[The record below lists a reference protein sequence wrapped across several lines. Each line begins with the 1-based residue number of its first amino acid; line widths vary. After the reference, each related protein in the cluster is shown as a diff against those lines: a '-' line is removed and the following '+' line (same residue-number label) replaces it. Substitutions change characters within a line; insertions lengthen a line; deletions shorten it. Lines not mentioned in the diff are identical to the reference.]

1 MLSFVC
7 EKDTRD
13 NIIKKLIEKLAGE
26 MKLCKLETLAANH
39 YDRDLIE
46 NLNALVEINN
56 ENSFIFDKTDLLGEE
71 PYGIVYDFFES
82 FKMIL
87 EEIKTEFPKT
97 EITGHISIND
107 IKFSCCYK
115 ESVKTTKRSSKIQF
129 KKCKY

>member
-13 NIIKKLIEKLAGE
+13 NIIKKLIEKLAEE
-26 MKLCKLETLAANH
+26 MKLCKLETLAANY

-56 ENSFIFDKTDLLGEE
+56 ENSFVFDKADLLGEE
-71 PYGIVYDFFES
+71 PYGIVYDFFEA

-107 IKFSCCYK
+107 IK
-115 ESVKTTKRSSKIQF
+115 
-129 KKCKY
+129 

>member
-13 NIIKKLIEKLAGE
+13 DVIKKLIEKLAEE
-26 MKLCKLETLAANH
+26 MKLCKLETLAANY

-71 PYGIVYDFFES
+71 PYGIVYDFFEG
-82 FKMIL
+82 FKIIL
-87 EEIKTEFPKT
+87 EEIKNEFPKI